1 MMADFILLGASGH
14 SKVIIDM
21 LHRMSDRECEECKI
35 ALLDD
40 DEALLGTEIMGHS
53 VIGKIEDCV
62 LYPER
67 RFIISIGNNDIREKL
82 SRRYCLNY
90 ATAIHP
96 SSIIGRNVTIGE
108 GTVVM
113 PGAIINSGTKIGK
126 HCIINTGATID
137 HDNWVDDYVHISPG
151 VHLAGTVSVGKK
163 TWMGVGSS
171 CLNNITIGPDVIVGG
186 GSTVIRNIEVSGTY
200 VGTPARRVSAG

>member
-126 HCIINTGATID
+126 HCIINTGA
-137 HDNWVDDYVHISPG
+137 
-151 VHLAGTVSVGKK
+151 
-163 TWMGVGSS
+163 
-171 CLNNITIGPDVIVGG
+171 ITIGPDVIVGG